1 MGNTIHYTKR
11 PRLDYSRVNSAL
23 KGLTTLSSDSG
34 ERIIE
39 ALLDYSSLSFI
50 DLLIGTGLE
59 QEALEYQLET
69 MVKFGVLRIQT
80 TYYQPEYQLNHNKL
94 VRIMRLARRL
104 AA

>member
-11 PRLDYSRVNSAL
+11 QRLDYSRVNYAL
-23 KGLTTLSSDSG
+23 KGLTTLSSGSG

-50 DLLIGTGLE
+50 DLLVGTGLE
-59 QEALEYQLET
+59 QEDLAYQLEIL
-69 MVKFGVLRIQT
+69 VKYGVLRIQT
-80 TYYQPEYQLNHNKL
+80 PYYQPEYQLNRNKL
-94 VRIMRLARRL
+94 VRIMRLAHRL